1 MSEGNSIVTSILCEM
16 LSSVVDIS
24 NTRLL
29 QLVFSSPLSDL
40 SSMSPMSTVS
50 HQTPPTGSPV
60 PRDGGSDSSVQGPAD
75 DPLLAALV
83 ASSSDLPSED
93 SSVTPVKRE
102 GQNGVYCE
110 PRRLFD
116 GNNPNYYGGEKM

>member
-1 MSEGNSIVTSILCEM
+1 MSEGNSIVKSILCEM

-83 ASSSDLPSED
+83 ASSSDLLSED

-116 GNNPNYYGGEKM
+116 GNNPDYYGGEKM